1 MYPPDPTMS
10 ISPCSHLVQN
20 ITPGCFSQCGFF
32 QNGLPGH
39 GKTKPSIIKLWF
51 RFPNNVFRK
60 RCCPEQIVFLLFH
73 HIVGIFSR
81 DLKKEKKKNAD
92 VWRKWIVF
100 LCRCVAVNPKEQFLE
115 CRRNCLLRLTLFTRH
130 HLLFFYLLLDLLHNL
145 IVFVILFLIVKQ
157 NTLIFHIAG
166 CSRVWSVYRPSIVMK
181 SKKMI

>member
-81 DLKKEKKKNAD
+81 DLKKEKKK
-92 VWRKWIVF
+92 K
-100 LCRCVAVNPKEQFLE
+100 CRCLEEMNCFPLSLCGCKSKRAISRMPKKLSSSP
-115 CRRNCLLRLTLFTRH
+115 
-130 HLLFFYLLLDLLHNL
+130 Y
-145 IVFVILFLIVKQ
+145 
-157 NTLIFHIAG
+157 
-166 CSRVWSVYRPSIVMK
+166 SVYSSPLIIFLSITRFAP
-181 SKKMI
+181 